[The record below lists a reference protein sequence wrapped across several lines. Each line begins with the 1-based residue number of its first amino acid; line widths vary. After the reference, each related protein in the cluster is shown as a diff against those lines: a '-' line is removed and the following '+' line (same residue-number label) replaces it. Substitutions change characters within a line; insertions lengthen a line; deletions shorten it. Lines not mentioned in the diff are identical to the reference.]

1 MASTKKTPRGNI
13 KLDSITPKDAPSVEK
28 TGAEEIADGVSSVKD
43 SLIKKGRKWGLVG
56 AVVGAALVAIGYL
69 TPKATERDTEV
80 TGRSDTKPQKLDDNA
95 PAALREELR
104 REAERLNKMEKE
116 KSSALP
122 PTQQFAEVS
131 ASVES
136 PYEIRQVVAPAVTP
150 PRPSGMG

>member
-1 MASTKKTPRGNI
+1 MVDIKKTPHGSI
-13 KLDSITPKDAPSVEK
+13 KLDPIKPPEQT
-28 TGAEEIADGVSSVKD
+28 TGHEAGTMASHVKNAAVKKVGRLGLIATA
-43 SLIKKGRKWGLVG
+43 VG
-56 AVVGAALVAIGYL
+56 TVLVAIGYL

-104 REAERLNKMEKE
+104 REAERLNKMQKE

-136 PYEIRQVVAPAVTP
+136 PYEARQVVAPAVTP